1 MTDLPMDPGLEQASA
16 PKDAPG
22 SAPASQKK
30 SDRSLL
36 GCLSQIA
43 IALLV
48 LLLVLAGLVAFLVG
62 TTAGGRIVLSVAEGF
77 LPDEITAEIETFDGR
92 LIDRFELQG
101 VTFRVPTFEAEA
113 DRITVHWKG
122 RGILQKKV
130 HVRSLVVEGLD
141 MRVIEPGP
149 DSLPDE
155 LEPRPQGEPKP
166 PLSDLPV
173 ALSFDSLL
181 VLGGFFEAPEAVR
194 VTGIQG
200 RISGRRRAVPGRVD
214 DYRISASAHVD
225 LPDFTSAEARLYG
238 AGSMTGVQ
246 VDSVFLELLEGQAV
260 AEGAVTWWPGI
271 TWDLIVEADEVE
283 LASLLPDPEEWPG
296 QLSLRGS
303 ATGGVQD
310 GELELQAAIDTVYGV
325 VRDERLRGR
334 LDVRLLGEE
343 IELPTARISWGPA
356 RVTASGTAG
365 EVLNLEFD
373 AIVPDLGLVMPG
385 AAGSLTANGRATG
398 PRDTPRL
405 RGSVRAIDLVVDE
418 VVAASVTGDVDLDLA
433 GPLQADLVALSLVVA
448 EQELDSAH
456 VVLSGSR
463 ERHELELMAAGPG
476 LAIDVSAA
484 GGLDAADRWSGIVDT
499 VHLAADSIGT
509 WELTAPAALTLG
521 PGAAAGPGDEAS
533 SGDEF
538 GVQFE
543 QICVESP
550 PAARIC
556 AEGAIGGDVTR
567 LTGTVDSL
575 RVQRFAAFM
584 PEGYAGHAGVDAV
597 IDIERDAGGV
607 LTGEIDVRTTEG
619 SVTLPFGRDQESG
632 EKSSTLYFE
641 PIVLAAA
648 SSDEGSSGQLDL
660 LVTDSAG
667 TRLLRVDGELDSPF
681 ALREPS
687 DFATLDD
694 QPFSARLEVAVDD
707 LELFS
712 ASVLPRWNAWGSF
725 HASAQLE
732 VDADGGLVGTLS
744 AATDSMRLQ
753 NTVREQ
759 AWRLELD
766 PARLDARVGPD
777 GLTGELE
784 LEVIAVGEGPLLE
797 ASGRIRMP
805 QLTSLDVNPEE
816 QPVEASLSVH
826 AGDMYFI
833 EAFLPEVTEAS
844 GSFELES
851 QIGGTLAE
859 LTVDGQANLADGSA
873 LIPIL
878 GLRLT
883 DIQFAATG
891 RPAGGIDLEGQVR
904 SGEGILTLTGRSE
917 RYPTAESPT
926 RMTIRGERFQVIDA
940 PEISLVAEPS
950 LDLAFDGS
958 KLSVTGEVRIPRSRL
973 GIPDIPET
981 AVTPSQDVVFVGDTL
996 TERDYP
1002 LPLEADIRVILG
1014 DDVFFSGFGFSSAL
1028 AGQVNI
1034 TQAAGEQ
1041 PRGRGEVWFVNG
1053 TFRQLGQELRIDP
1066 GRLLFNG
1073 PIDNPGVDAQAF
1085 VRATDG
1091 TEAGF
1096 RVRGT
1101 VQNLDVTTY
1110 SVPPRSDSDVMA
1122 YILFGRPMS
1131 ETTGDQGS
1139 QATNAATILGANM
1152 LAMSLAPSVGLDEAR
1167 VETGTQQN
1175 QAQFVVGK
1183 YLSPRLY
1190 VGYGI
1195 GIYEPISTLRLR
1207 YLLTARWTIEAITGD
1222 QQSADVLWR
1231 IETGGP
1237 KLEQLEQTAEDAEDP
1252 EGAEGAP
1259 GAADPGAAPPAVPD
1273 RDTATDPAS
1282 DTETASGG

>member
-1 MTDLPMDPGLEQASA
+1 MSDLPMDRGLDQESVQ
-16 PKDAPG
+16 KDAPG
-22 SAPASQKK
+22 STPAPEKK
-30 SDRSLL
+30 SDRSPL
-36 GCLSQIA
+36 GCLSRIVV
-43 IALLV
+43 ALLV
-48 LLLVLAGLVAFLVG
+48 LLLALAGLVAFLVG
-62 TTAGGRIVLSVAEGF
+62 TTAGGRITLAFAEGF
-77 LPDEITAEIETFDGR
+77 LPDEMTAEIETFDGR

-101 VTFRVPTFEAEA
+101 VTFRMPTIEAEA
-113 DRITVHWKG
+113 DRITVDWRG
-122 RGILQKKV
+122 SGILQKKV
-130 HVRSLVVEGLD
+130 HVRSLVAEGLD
-141 MRVIEPGP
+141 MRLIEPGT

-155 LEPRPQGEPKP
+155 PEPEPAGEPKP

-173 ALSFDSLL
+173 AISFDSLA
-181 VLGGFFEAPEAVR
+181 VLGGSFEAEETVR

-200 RISGRRRAVPGRVD
+200 RVSGRRASVPARVG

-238 AGSMTGVQ
+238 VGSMTGVQ
-246 VDSVFLELLEGQAV
+246 IDSVFLELLEGQAV

-271 TWDLIVEADEVE
+271 MWDLSVEVDEVQ

-303 ATGGVQD
+303 ATGGIED

-334 LDVRLLGEE
+334 LDIRLLGEE
-343 IELPTARISWGPA
+343 IELPAARLSWGPA
-356 RVTASGTAG
+356 RVTASGTAS
-365 EVLNLEFD
+365 EVLDLEFD

-405 RGSVRAIDLVVDE
+405 RGSVRANNLVWDDE
-418 VVAASVTGDVDLDLA
+418 MSASSVTGDLDLDLA

-476 LAIDVSAA
+476 LTIDIAAA
-484 GGLDAADRWSGIVDT
+484 GGLDAADRWSGVVDT
-499 VHLAADSIGT
+499 VHLSADSIGT

-521 PGAAAGPGDEAS
+521 PGAAAGPGSGAGS
-533 SGDEF
+533 SDEF

-543 QICVESP
+543 QICVESA
-550 PAARIC
+550 PAARVC

-567 LTGTVDSL
+567 LSATVDSL
-575 RVQRFAAFM
+575 RVERFASFM
-584 PEGYAGHAGVDAV
+584 PEGYAGLAGVDAA
-597 IDIERDAGGV
+597 IDVERDAGGA
-607 LTGEIDVRTTEG
+607 LTGTIDVRTTEG
-619 SVTLPFGRDQESG
+619 SVTLPFGRDQDSG
-632 EKSSTLYFE
+632 EKSTTLHFE
-641 PIVLAAA
+641 PIVLAVS

-660 LVTDSAG
+660 LVTDSVG

-681 ALREPS
+681 ALHEPS
-687 DFATLDD
+687 DFATLDE
-694 QPFSARLEVAVDD
+694 QPFSARLELAVDD

-732 VDADGGLVGTLS
+732 VDADGRLVGTLS

-753 NTVREQ
+753 NTVREH

-766 PARLDARVGPD
+766 PARVDARVGPD

-784 LEVIAVGEGPLLE
+784 LEVIAIGEGPLMQ
-797 ASGRIRMP
+797 ASGQIRMP
-805 QLTSLDVNPEE
+805 QLTSFDVNLEE
-816 QPVEASLSVH
+816 QPVDASLSVR

-833 EAFLPEVTEAS
+833 EAFLPEITEAS

-878 GLRLT
+878 GLELT

-904 SGEGILTLTGRSE
+904 SGEGMLTLSGRSE
-917 RYPTAESPT
+917 RYPTPDTPT
-926 RMTIRGERFQVIDA
+926 RMAIRGERFQIMDA
-940 PEISLVAEPS
+940 PEISLVAEPA

-958 KLSVTGEVRIPRSRL
+958 KLSVTGEVQIPRARL
-973 GIPDIPET
+973 GIPDVPET
-981 AVTPSQDVVFVGDTL
+981 AVTSSKDVVFVGDTL

-1002 LPLEADIRVILG
+1002 VPIEADITVTLG
-1014 DDVFFSGFGFSSAL
+1014 SDVFFSGFGFSSAL
-1028 AGQVNI
+1028 SGQVNI
-1034 TQAAGEQ
+1034 TQAAGRD
-1041 PRGRGEVWFVNG
+1041 PRGRGEVRFVNG

-1110 SVPPRSDSDVMA
+1110 SVPPRSDSDIMA

-1131 ETTGDQGS
+1131 ETTGEQGN

-1152 LAMSLAPSVGLDEAR
+1152 LAMSLAPRVGLDEAR

-1175 QAQFVVGK
+1175 KAQFVVGK
-1183 YLSPRLY
+1183 YLTPRLY

-1207 YLLTARWTIEAITGD
+1207 YLLTARWTVEAITGD

-1237 KLEQLEQTAEDAEDP
+1237 KLETVEETAEDG
-1252 EGAEGAP
+1252 EGVEGAP
-1259 GAADPGAAPPAVPD
+1259 GAEDPGAAPAAVPD
-1273 RDTATDPAS
+1273 PDTATDPAS
-1282 DTETASGG
+1282 DTESASGG